1 MRLHLELKCLT
12 SEESKTPSILYPS
25 IGICGRKMVVENT
38 KEHVTTFEDI
48 LEKIGGFGR
57 WNWGMM
63 FLSVL
68 RYSRQQII

>member
-1 MRLHLELKCLT
+1 MAVVNNKEQVT
-12 SEESKTPSILYPS
+12 S
-25 IGICGRKMVVENT
+25 
-38 KEHVTTFEDI
+38 FEDI

-68 RYSRQQII
+68 RYSLEEEKFALLWGEAQFALCLLIEKNSL

>member
-1 MRLHLELKCLT
+1 
-12 SEESKTPSILYPS
+12 
-25 IGICGRKMVVENT
+25 MVVENI

-68 RYSRQQII
+68 RYSRQKII

>member
-1 MRLHLELKCLT
+1 
-12 SEESKTPSILYPS
+12 
-25 IGICGRKMVVENT
+25 MVEENT
-38 KEHVTTFEDI
+38 KEQATTFEDI

-68 RYSRQQII
+68 RYSRQWIS